1 MAEDSVEEQST
12 NITGTVSKGCLGLL
26 LPFHF
31 QLLKETEDDTNKP
44 TLSVIPMVC
53 SPQPSV
59 EATIINLKRIAA
71 LGQPEKWDLSQI
83 KPTGFWIAVVNDD
96 SNDVEHR
103 IDVCC
108 SILHVSKRMMSF
120 KPVGKEKLQ
129 EACLALNSI
138 YTQNTRSNSSSI
150 DGADDDGI
158 PVLGILEKMITH
170 LVVHK
175 EETSSQAFSIIATS
189 IYNALLAKNED
200 TFNESEKQLIKF
212 CEAGGELKNNGYLRT
227 AILL

>member
-1 MAEDSVEEQST
+1 M
-12 NITGTVSKGCLGLL
+12 
-26 LPFHF
+26 
-31 QLLKETEDDTNKP
+31 
-44 TLSVIPMVC
+44 
-53 SPQPSV
+53 
-59 EATIINLKRIAA
+59 
-71 LGQPEKWDLSQI
+71 
-83 KPTGFWIAVVNDD
+83 VNDD